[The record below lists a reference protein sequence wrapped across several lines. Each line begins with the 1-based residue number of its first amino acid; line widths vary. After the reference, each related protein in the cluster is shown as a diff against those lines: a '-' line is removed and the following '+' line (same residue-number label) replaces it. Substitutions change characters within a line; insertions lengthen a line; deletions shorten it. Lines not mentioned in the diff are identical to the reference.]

1 MYRNCSLK
9 SNCDYRQKTIVKLV
23 IFIVHFNKQYNSSY
37 IRINMQFLGTII
49 NINKKQI
56 IKQQILDKVV
66 LVETFLVGHQQILDL
81 ERRHLADHIDI
92 ITVSSCQ
99 NNKLQLMLIKN
110 LEKLKPLQNL
120 TVCR

>member
-1 MYRNCSLK
+1 
-9 SNCDYRQKTIVKLV
+9 
-23 IFIVHFNKQYNSSY
+23 
-37 IRINMQFLGTII
+37 MQFLGTII

-81 ERRHLADHIDI
+81 ETGNFTHHIDI